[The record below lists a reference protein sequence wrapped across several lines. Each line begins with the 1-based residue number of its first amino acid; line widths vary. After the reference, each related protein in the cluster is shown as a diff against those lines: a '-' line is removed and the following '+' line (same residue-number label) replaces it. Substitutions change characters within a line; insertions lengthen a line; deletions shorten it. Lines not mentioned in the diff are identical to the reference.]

1 LEQIEE
7 AAMSDDHDV
16 TDHGPAA
23 RVKALEEMLVRAG
36 LVDSA
41 ALDEIAENFEQR
53 VGPRLG
59 AHMVARSWVDSGYRK
74 RLVAD
79 ASAAAVELGFAVPEG
94 RLTAVENSDRVHNLI
109 VCTLCSCYPWF
120 LLGPPP
126 VWYKS
131 FAYRSRAVSD
141 PQGVLHDFGTV
152 LSDDIEVR
160 VWDST
165 AEQRYMVIPK
175 RPAGTENLSEEELAA
190 LVTRDSMVGVEVLV
204 SRCSQEESK

>member
-1 LEQIEE
+1 
-7 AAMSDDHDV
+7 MSDDHDA

-41 ALDEIAENFEQR
+41 ALDAFAETFEQR
-53 VGPRLG
+53 VGPRNG
-59 AHMVARSWVDSGYRK
+59 ARMVAKSWVDPTYRK
-74 RLVAD
+74 RLLAD
-79 ASAAAVELGFAVPEG
+79 ASAAAAELGFAVPEG
-94 RLTAVENSDRVHNLI
+94 RVAAVENTNRVHNLI

-126 VWYKS
+126 LWYKS

-141 PQGVLHDFGTV
+141 PRGVLRDLGTS
-152 LSDDIEVR
+152 LPEEIEVR

-165 AEQRYMVIPK
+165 AEQRYLVIPE
-175 RPAGTENLSEEELAA
+175 RPAGTEKMTEEELAEI
-190 LVTRDSMVGVEVLV
+190 VTRDSLVGVEILG
-204 SRCSQEESK
+204 SRRAQKQSK